1 MNKLGLAC
9 AKGREFFPANA
20 EGGVAVQGMLLLPGV
35 PGETEHGAG
44 RVSSGACVFQA
55 TRCGEILSRSQVL
68 DDFDPC
74 GEA

>member
-35 PGETEHGAG
+35 PGRNRTWGGARFKRRMCFSSDALWG
-44 RVSSGACVFQA
+44 NLEQVSGS
-55 TRCGEILSRSQVL
+55 
-68 DDFDPC
+68 
-74 GEA
+74 